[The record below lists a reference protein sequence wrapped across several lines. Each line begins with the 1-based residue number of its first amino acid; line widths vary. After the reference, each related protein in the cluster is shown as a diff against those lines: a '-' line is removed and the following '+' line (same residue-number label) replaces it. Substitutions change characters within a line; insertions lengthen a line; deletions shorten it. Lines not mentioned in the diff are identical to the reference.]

1 MTRKQF
7 RLALLILASA
17 LLLFYIGDYVS
28 LRSRLPKALETVTVQ
43 PFYAV
48 KQKSGKTEFMMLD
61 PEDDPCV
68 DSILPHMGNPPCWY
82 LKKHTQKEID
92 M

>member
-1 MTRKQF
+1 MK
-7 RLALLILASA
+7 RLVRRIVLAVA
-17 LLLFYIGDYVS
+17 AVLLLFYLGDYAF
-28 LRSRLPKALETVTVQ
+28 LRARLPGAMETVTVQ

-48 KQKSGKTEFMMLD
+48 PQKDGKTEFMMLD

-68 DSILPHMGNPPCWY
+68 DSILPHMGDPPCWY
-82 LKKHTQKEID
+82 LKKHTQKRID